1 MRICILEAQTCTF
14 SMKHLSTPDLLCRF
28 TAPLLLL
35 AVFGCETNQD
45 TAPDR
50 PVQALRPVYASY
62 EEISSI
68 KTLTPQPLRNP
79 GKIYI
84 KGGFLFINEQG
95 KGVHIVDNSD
105 PANPQKISFV
115 SVPGNV
121 DMAVKDQVLYVDN
134 SVDLVALDISDP
146 RKVTVL
152 KRVKDAYPYPSYPQQ
167 RGVQFECANPEKG
180 IVVRWE
186 TATLTNPKCYR

>member
-1 MRICILEAQTCTF
+1 MTHF
-14 SMKHLSTPDLLCRF
+14 SKPDFVRRF
-28 TAPLLLL
+28 TAPLLVL
-35 AVFGCETNQD
+35 AVFGCEAPRD
-45 TAPDR
+45 TDPDR

-62 EEISSI
+62 EEISAI
-68 KTLTPQPLRNP
+68 KTLAPQPLRNP

-134 SVDLVALDISDP
+134 SLDLVALDISDP

>member
-1 MRICILEAQTCTF
+1 MTY
-14 SMKHLSTPDLLCRF
+14 LSTPNWVRRF
-28 TAPLLLL
+28 TVPLLFL
-35 AVFGCETNQD
+35 AVFGCETNRD
-45 TAPDR
+45 TAPER
-50 PVQALRPVYASY
+50 TVQALRPVYASY
-62 EEISSI
+62 EEISTI
-68 KTLTPQPLRNP
+68 KTLAPQPLRNP

-95 KGVHIVDNSD
+95 KGIHIVDNSD

-121 DMAVKDQVLYVDN
+121 DMAVKDEVLYADN

-146 RKVTVL
+146 RQVKVL

-167 RGVQFECANPEKG
+167 RGVQFECANRDKG

-186 TATLTNPKCYR
+186 IATLTNPKCYR